1 MNKIGQPPKPV
12 GNIDWL
18 STIFEELPT
27 SILDEFKV
35 FLSKKCKHIIILA
48 SKFKIFKYY
57 ILFTFL
63 LLISN
68 CLWN

>member
-18 STIFEELPT
+18 STTFEELPT

-35 FLSKKCKHIIILA
+35 FLFKKCIHIILV

-57 ILFTFL
+57 ILFTFF
-63 LLISN
+63 ITN
-68 CLWN
+68 